1 MSELRRSVDQL
12 RQSLDAIEPVLNK
25 GAQTSY
31 LEEFKATLDRVRTN
45 VLAVSTTTNPVEYP
59 EAITKFR
66 LRRAAE
72 VCQGVL
78 SGLSDR
84 TITRGTPGFARLQ
97 TAVDETLEALE
108 RLKNRA

>member
-25 GAQTSY
+25 GVQTSY

-66 LRRAAE
+66 LR
-72 VCQGVL
+72 
-78 SGLSDR
+78 DR